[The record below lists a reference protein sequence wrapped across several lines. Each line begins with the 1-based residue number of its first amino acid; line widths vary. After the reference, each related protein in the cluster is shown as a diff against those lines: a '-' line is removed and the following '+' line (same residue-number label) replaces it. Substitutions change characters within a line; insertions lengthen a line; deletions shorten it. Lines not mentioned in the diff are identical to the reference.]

1 MRPEKYDFSGWV
13 TKNDIQCSDG
23 RTILKDAFAPQ
34 NETYVPLV
42 WAHDHDNPENTL
54 GKIYLENRDEG
65 VYGYGIFNNS
75 RRAMASKE
83 AVNHGDV
90 NSLSIWANHLKQ
102 DNQRNVSHGKIR
114 EVSLV
119 LAGANPGARIDFTL
133 AHGDEDEEETQAV
146 IYGPDNGLVLEHEDE
161 KPENEP
167 NNDNGKETDNPM
179 NNEEHIE
186 HAANIND
193 DMTIKEAFEAIMDT
207 LSEKEQQVVYSV
219 IGLAAESNVAEQS
232 DDNSN
237 NNEETENLTHE
248 EDNNNMKT
256 NAFDK
261 ASGVA
266 TENQYTLNTLSHDD
280 MGKVFA
286 EAKRCGSLKE
296 AVAHAEDYLE
306 HSITDTISV
315 DAHTDHILLP
325 DPKAAPGQ
333 PVTIDRR
340 QEWVKVVMNG
350 VTKVP
355 FARVKMFGFDI
366 TADEARAKGYIT
378 GTKKVEEVI
387 TMLRRSTDPT
397 TIYKL
402 QALDRDQMLDITDF
416 NIVSYLRGE
425 MEGKLDEEL
434 ARAILIGDGRGG
446 TNPDKIDETKIRP
459 IWTDTDIFSVKKL
472 LEFDETD
479 TKTTKLKKFIAAC
492 VKSRKDYRGKGNP
505 AAFMSEDLLADLLLM
520 EDGIGHKLYA
530 DEAALAR
537 AMRVSA
543 IVTVPQFEGLTRT
556 IEGDEEDV
564 EVELQA
570 ILVNL
575 ADYTLGNNKGGEK
588 TMFEDFDI
596 DYNKQKYLI
605 ETRKSGALT
614 VPYSAIV
621 IEAPVEEDS
630 EG

>member
-146 IYGPDNGLVLEHEDE
+146 IYGPDNGLVLEHEDDTQ
-161 KPENEP
+161 PEENVNDTGKDNE
-167 NNDNGKETDNPM
+167 EM
-179 NNEEHIE
+179 NNEKDLAHEE
-186 HAANIND
+186 NE
-193 DMTIKEAFEAIMDT
+193 TEEVSLKEAFETILDS
-207 LSEKEQQVVYSV
+207 LPENEQQVILTVLGV
-219 IGLAAESNVAEQS
+219 AADAGANARAAAQADN
-232 DDNSN
+232 DD
-237 NNEETENLTHE
+237 ENLTHE

-261 ASGVA
+261 ASGAA
-266 TENQYTLNTLSHDD
+266 TENKYTLNTLSHDD

-286 EAKRCGSLKE
+286 EAKRCGSLKD
-296 AVAHAEDYLE
+296 AVARANEYLAHE
-306 HSITDTISV
+306 V
-315 DAHTDHILLP
+315 DDAIEVEAYTDHILLP
-325 DPKAAPGQ
+325 EPKAAAGQ

-350 VTKVP
+350 VSKVP

-378 GTKKVEEVI
+378 GNQKVEEVI

-402 QALDRDQMLDITDF
+402 QALDRDQMLDIVDF

-425 MEGKLDEEL
+425 MEGKLDEEF
-434 ARAILIGDGRGG
+434 ARAILIGDGRAG
-446 TNPDKIDETKIRP
+446 TSPDKVDETKIRP

-505 AAFMSEDLLADLLLM
+505 SAFMSEDLLADLLLM

-537 AMRVSA
+537 AMRVSG
-543 IVTVPQFEGLTRT
+543 IVTVPQFEGLTRV
-556 IEGDEEDV
+556 IESDDDEDV
-564 EVELQA
+564 TVELQA

-575 ADYTLGNNKGGEK
+575 ADYTVGNNKGGEK